1 MALCEDLKPRKNLKL
16 LLVIAFKFLL
26 KASKM
31 KWPRWFREY
40 LTLYA
45 NNLLSSFGL
54 YSLL

>member
-31 KWPRWFREY
+31 K
-40 LTLYA
+40 
-45 NNLLSSFGL
+45 
-54 YSLL
+54 